1 MILFLLVSFM
11 CFGEE
16 KTESK
21 KSYEVIQREEIDF
34 LKTQLIKSNNKIDD
48 LSKKIEVL
56 ENKGEKN
63 LGLTYNVDQIY
74 QNSVQYYDSALE
86 FLKWIIGGMLLVL
99 GYLKWDGNKKY
110 EKERKEI
117 TKELDKRLE
126 RMWEENK
133 ELKQKIAEQEKGVER
148 KTLELDEKIEGTTE
162 EMNEKLKEVE
172 YNTELA
178 IAINKSKTEDRIEE
192 LKKLAEKYPKK
203 ADIYIQ
209 LGIYLI
215 NKKKYE
221 EAILNFNIVKKLE
234 PKIFSSYIFL
244 GTAYEA
250 LGGEKKKKNNDIDA
264 KKYFK
269 MAINNYNKAIKLDP
283 NSIVWKE
290 QLKKIEKKLKELEE
304 K

>member
-48 LSKKIEVL
+48 LSKKIEKL
-56 ENKGEKN
+56 EDKGEKN

-117 TKELDKRLE
+117 TKEVDKRME
-126 RMWEENK
+126 RMLTENAKLK
-133 ELKQKIAEQEKGVER
+133 EKAEEQEKEVER
-148 KTLELDEKIEGTTE
+148 KTLELYETIEQTNK

-178 IAINKSKTEDRIEE
+178 IAINKSKNEEKIEE
-192 LKKLAEKYPKK
+192 LKKLVKKYPEKTK
-203 ADIYIQ
+203 VYFE
-209 LGIYLI
+209 LGSILI
-215 NKKKYE
+215 DEKNYE
-221 EAILNFNIVKKLE
+221 EAMSNFNIIKKLE
-234 PKIFSSYIFL
+234 PKNGGSYNVIGIGYEIL
-244 GTAYEA
+244 G
-250 LGGEKKKKNNDIDA
+250 LNEKKKKNNIGA
-264 KKYFK
+264 KKYFEE
-269 MAINNYNKAIKLDP
+269 AIKNYELAMKLNP
-283 NSIVWKE
+283 NEKLYVTN
-290 QLKKIEKKLKELEE
+290 KKLAKKKLKELEG